1 MKHTVLMVFCPS
13 VKSDRIFDKHSH
25 CNISATMDI
34 YCEYCRDNRSYWHWK
49 DKGKIGGDCDIF
61 PMREN
66 IHKSIFGDKISRLVY
81 NIYFSIEFGK
91 NIIKILS
98 QVP

>member
-1 MKHTVLMVFCPS
+1 
-13 VKSDRIFDKHSH
+13 
-25 CNISATMDI
+25 
-34 YCEYCRDNRSYWHWK
+34 
-49 DKGKIGGDCDIF
+49 
-61 PMREN
+61 MREN